1 MKTRKYAF
9 AAFALLA
16 LAGCSSKSS
25 VAPAPSASSS
35 APQALATPLAE
46 PVVPPPAIASEPLPM
61 YTPPVTSQPLT
72 PSATTT
78 TLVPATVKGYGYDQ
92 WQKGPLGDIFFEYD
106 SATLDESAQMQ
117 LQQNAALL
125 QQFIVESIQ
134 IEGHCDIRG
143 TSEYNLAL
151 GERRATTA
159 KEYLMRL
166 GVPASRLETVSF
178 GEERPF
184 DNGNSEDAWAK
195 NRRVHF
201 VLIKQ

>member
-1 MKTRKYAF
+1 
-9 AAFALLA
+9 
-16 LAGCSSKSS
+16 
-25 VAPAPSASSS
+25 
-35 APQALATPLAE
+35 
-46 PVVPPPAIASEPLPM
+46 M

-72 PSATTT
+72 PPNTT

-125 QQFIVESIQ
+125 QQFIIESVQ